1 DPDIHPAVDSRS
13 GESSAETDVLIVGI
27 GPAGLVIAAQ
37 LAAFPDISVRIVERR
52 EGPLELGHADGI
64 MCRTVET
71 LEAFGLADRLV
82 REAYRISETAF
93 WGPDDGDPARI
104 VRTGRVDDGPKG
116 MTEIPHVVHNKAR
129 VQDYLLENMAN
140 SPSRSA

>member
-1 DPDIHPAVDSRS
+1 SGGPDIHPAVDSRS

-82 REAYRISETAF
+82 RERSEEHTSALQSRF
-93 WGPDDGDPARI
+93 DLVCRL
-104 VRTGRVDDGPKG
+104 
-116 MTEIPHVVHNKAR
+116 
-129 VQDYLLENMAN
+129 LLEKKN
-140 SPSRSA
+140 

>member
-1 DPDIHPAVDSRS
+1 MRTQRLSRRSAHPARRTMQFHLNGFRSGDPDIHPAAHSRS
-13 GESSAETDVLIVGI
+13 GESSAEADVLIVGT
-27 GPAGLVIAAQ
+27 GPAGLVLAAQ

-93 WGPDDGDPARI
+93 WGP
-104 VRTGRVDDGPKG
+104 
-116 MTEIPHVVHNKAR
+116 
-129 VQDYLLENMAN
+129 
-140 SPSRSA
+140 